1 MRKKTRVL
9 FIVSQKTAGEAEY
22 EQILAALRGAGF
34 ELHDERTDARP
45 DVVLLDLPRQ
55 PRELSGLLSRAAAAR
70 APMIVMSRDAATLPR
85 RARALGAYGFVPRPF
100 QTAQL
105 LERVGS
111 AAEACRRHPTLFG
124 IRRG

>member
-1 MRKKTRVL
+1 MRKKVRVL
-9 FIVSQKTAGEAEY
+9 FVVAQSAAGDAEY
-22 EQILAALRGAGF
+22 GRILATLRDGGF
-34 ELHDERTDARP
+34 ELHDERAESPP
-45 DVVLLDLPRQ
+45 DVVLLDLPRT
-55 PRELSGLLSRAAAAR
+55 PRELTLLLTRCRRAR
-70 APMIVMSRDAATLPR
+70 APMVVMSRDAASLPH

-100 QTAQL
+100 QATQL

>member
-9 FIVSQKTAGEAEY
+9 FIVSQRMTAEADY
-22 EQILAALRGAGF
+22 EHILAVLRDAGF
-34 ELHDERTDARP
+34 ELHDETTDTRP
-45 DVVLLDLPRQ
+45 DVVLLDLPKT
-55 PRELSGLLSRAAAAR
+55 PRELSGMLSRATAAR

-85 RARALGAYGFVPRPF
+85 RARALGAYGFVQRPC
-100 QTAQL
+100 QAQVL

-124 IRRG
+124 IRRS